1 MTDESYY
8 EHPAP
13 KPVTK
18 SQATATDPVQVLEVD
33 AANANGKGVGPGG
46 AAAGKGRV
54 NYAALPF
61 LDLLSHEV
69 YVQVLQ
75 TAGAVPKGRAFR
87 DMSEEAARECIA
99 AWYKRTVAGK
109 LRDENR
115 TQSPEVRA
123 ERKLSRKQTKFNSK
137 QSLLEANASTDKLSE
152 KLSAANA
159 YGAEAPGEK
168 DKNRFADMLSDSSE
182 GETEEA
188 AQLVATAGGKKAIG
202 LVQEELVA
210 RVRAMRAK
218 IAPGIDVLA
227 RDSSDHKLQS

>member
-1 MTDESYY
+1 M
-8 EHPAP
+8 
-13 KPVTK
+13 
-18 SQATATDPVQVLEVD
+18 
-33 AANANGKGVGPGG
+33 
-46 AAAGKGRV
+46 

-109 LRDENR
+109 LRDEKR
-115 TQSPEVRA
+115 TQSPELRA
-123 ERKLSRKQTKFNSK
+123 ARKLTKVKNRESRLDLTK
-137 QSLLEANASTDKLSE
+137 EANASTDKLSE

-159 YGAEAPGEK
+159 YGAEAPGSK

-188 AQLVATAGGKKAIG
+188 AHLVASAGGQRAIG
-202 LVQEELVA
+202 LVQGELVA
-210 RVRAMRAK
+210 RVRAMRAS
-218 IAPGIDVLA
+218 APGLDGSA
-227 RDSSDHKLQS
+227 RDSSDHKLQSQAEASPETSQQRLRGKASQIFSS